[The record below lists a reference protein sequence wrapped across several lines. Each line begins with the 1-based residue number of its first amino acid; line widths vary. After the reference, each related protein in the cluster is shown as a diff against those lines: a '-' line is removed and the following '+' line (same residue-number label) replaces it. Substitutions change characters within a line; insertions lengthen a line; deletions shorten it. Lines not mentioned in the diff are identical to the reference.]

1 MAFDLNK
8 NDGSAKE
15 TSNKTPGT
23 SKFDLTKG
31 ETAGTTVP
39 GNSSSSKNWIIALA
53 GILIIGGGI
62 SYYSTRSAKLGEPV
76 RASQELVLKDTSSTN
91 VAEAQAKLGAGIAST
106 KPRPESPSA
115 TTEPTIA
122 TTVTE
127 SAETVPA
134 QPEEVSSNATAVI
147 KRLNNKVPA
156 TFAQGSASFSRID
169 QSLIK
174 QITSYLSKNP
184 ASSIQVNG
192 YASSDGPI
200 GINQTIS
207 QARADA
213 FKQYLVS
220 KSIDENRV
228 LATGKGIENPI
239 ASNDTNAGRKKNRRV
254 EITFP

>member
-15 TSNKTPGT
+15 TSNKTPGK

-31 ETAGTTVP
+31 EAAGTTVP
-39 GNSSSSKNWIIALA
+39 ANSSGSKNWIIALT

-62 SYYSTRSAKLGEPV
+62 WYYSTRSAKVSESGGAP
-76 RASQELVLKDTSSTN
+76 QELAVKDTSSTI
-91 VAEAQAKLGAGIAST
+91 AEAQAKLGAGIAATKST
-106 KPRPESPSA
+106 ADSTPA
-115 TTEPTIA
+115 TSEPT
-122 TTVTE
+122 TSTPLTE
-127 SAETVPA
+127 SAETVSA
-134 QPEEVSSNATAVI
+134 QPEEVSSNAAAVV
-147 KRLNNKVPA
+147 KRLNHKIPA

-169 QSLIK
+169 QSLIN

-184 ASSIQVNG
+184 ASSIQING

-200 GINQTIS
+200 AINQTIS

-220 KSIDENRV
+220 KSIAENRV
-228 LATGKGIENPI
+228 VATGKGIENPI

>member
-31 ETAGTTVP
+31 EAAGTTVP
-39 GNSSSSKNWIIALA
+39 GNSSNSKNWIIALA

-62 SYYSTRSAKLGEPV
+62 WYYSTPSVKVSEPG
-76 RASQELVLKDTSSTN
+76 RASQELAAKDTTSTTL
-91 VAEAQAKLGAGIAST
+91 AEAQAKLGAGIAVT
-106 KPRPESPSA
+106 KPTPANPS
-115 TTEPTIA
+115 TSTEPTTAKPDIE
-122 TTVTE
+122 TT
-127 SAETVPA
+127 ETVPV
-134 QPEEVSSNATAVI
+134 QPETVTRSADAVV
-147 KRLNNKVPA
+147 KRLNNKIPA
-156 TFAQGSASFSRID
+156 TFARGSASFSRLD
-169 QSLIK
+169 QSLISR
-174 QITSYLSKNP
+174 ITSYLSKNP
-184 ASSIQVNG
+184 AASIQVNG

-200 GINQTIS
+200 AINQTIS

-220 KSIDENRV
+220 KSIAENRV
-228 LATGKGIENPI
+228 VATGKGIENPI
-239 ASNDTNAGRKKNRRV
+239 ASNATNAGRKKNRRV

>member
-39 GNSSSSKNWIIALA
+39 GNSSSSKNWIIALV
-53 GILIIGGGI
+53 GLVIIGGGI
-62 SYYSTRSAKLGEPV
+62 WYYTTRPARVSESG
-76 RASQELVLKDTSSTN
+76 RASQELAVKDTTSTT
-91 VAEAQAKLGAGIAST
+91 VAEAQAKLGAGIGGAKSQS
-106 KPRPESPSA
+106 ESPSA
-115 TTEPTIA
+115 TSEPITS
-122 TTVTE
+122 TPVTE
-127 SAETVPA
+127 SVETVPA
-134 QPEEVSSNATAVI
+134 QPEAVSNSAAAVV
-147 KRLNNKVPA
+147 KRLNNKIPA
-156 TFAQGSASFSRID
+156 TFAQGSAAFSRID

-200 GINQTIS
+200 AINQAIS

-220 KSIDENRV
+220 KSIAENRV
-228 LATGKGIENPI
+228 VATGKGIENPI
-239 ASNDTNAGRKKNRRV
+239 ASNDTNAGKKKNRRV

>member
-15 TSNKTPGT
+15 TSNKTPGN

-31 ETAGTTVP
+31 EAAGTTVP
-39 GNSSSSKNWIIALA
+39 ANSSGSKNWIVALT

-62 SYYSTRSAKLGEPV
+62 WYYSTRSAKVSESGGAP
-76 RASQELVLKDTSSTN
+76 QELAVKDTSSTI
-91 VAEAQAKLGAGIAST
+91 AEAQAKLGAGIAST

-115 TTEPTIA
+115 TTEPKIA
-122 TTVTE
+122 TSVTE
-127 SAETVPA
+127 SAETAPA
-134 QPEEVSSNATAVI
+134 QPEAVSSNAAAVI
-147 KRLNNKVPA
+147 KRLNNKIPA

-192 YASSDGPI
+192 YASSDGSLA
-200 GINQTIS
+200 INQTIS

-220 KSIDENRV
+220 KSIAQNRV
-228 LATGKGIENPI
+228 VATGKGIENPI
-239 ASNDTNAGRKKNRRV
+239 ALNDTNAGRKKNRRV